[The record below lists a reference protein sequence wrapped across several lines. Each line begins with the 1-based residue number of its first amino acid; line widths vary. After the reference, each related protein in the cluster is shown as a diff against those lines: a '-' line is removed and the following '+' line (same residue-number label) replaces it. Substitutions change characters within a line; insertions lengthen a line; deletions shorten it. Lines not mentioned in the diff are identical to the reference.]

1 MAIGISETAT
11 SEEAHAQVE
20 AIRSVLRRSLSPTD
34 LQIDHLGVEAD
45 GAIVIAGQA
54 ANLATK
60 KRALR
65 LAAFTSG
72 ALGIVDRLHVR
83 PAVPMD
89 DRQIAIQLTERF
101 ALDPRFK
108 DVGIFE
114 DRDPSPLT
122 ENRVAVAG
130 ASPDALGRLT
140 IEVVDGVVV
149 LDGTVPS
156 LVRKRLAGAIA
167 WRIPGVRD
175 VINGLA
181 VEPPET
187 DGPDELEE
195 AIREVL
201 DGHPLFDDTQVK
213 AGVYA
218 DIVRLTGLVHSEE
231 ARQAAE
237 DEVWRVLGVD
247 EVINKIETTA

>member
-1 MAIGISETAT
+1 MTIGISEAIPP
-11 SEEAHAQVE
+11 EDAHAQVE
-20 AIRSVLRRSLSPTD
+20 AVRSVLRRSFSPQD
-34 LQIDHLGVEAD
+34 LRIDHLGMEAD
-45 GAIVIAGQA
+45 GAIVVAGQA
-54 ANLATK
+54 ENLATK

-65 LAAFTSG
+65 LAAFTGG
-72 ALGIVDRLHVR
+72 ALGVVDRLHVR
-83 PAVPMD
+83 VDSPVE
-89 DRQIAIQLTERF
+89 DRQIAIQLSERF

-108 DVGIFE
+108 DLAIYE
-114 DRDPSPLT
+114 DRDPSPLA
-122 ENRVAVAG
+122 EKNVPVAG
-130 ASPDALGRLT
+130 ASADARGRLT
-140 IEVVDGVVV
+140 IEVVDGIVV

-181 VEPPET
+181 VEPPEQ

-218 DIVRLTGLVHSEE
+218 DIVRLTGLVHTAE

-247 EVINKIETTA
+247 EVINKIETTS